1 MDSISPRMTTPLD
14 RSCSHKLLALL
25 LELSAHLDIE
35 IKISVLEFNS
45 LTLSFQ
51 INKVVYIEQ
60 EENKSS

>member
-35 IKISVLEFNS
+35 IKINVLELNS
-45 LTLSFQ
+45 VIVSFE
-51 INKVVYIEQ
+51 IK
-60 EENKSS
+60 